1 LRSQHAGF
9 DGDLSVGA
17 HAGSTCIWAL
27 IASYVGPQDGEDFG
41 IAVRYIAGY
50 GDRSIAEHAFALLM
64 SAPRGLSQMDREMRS
79 GTWSAF
85 EGEELRGKTL
95 GIVGTGAVGAELC
108 RIAAGF
114 GMNCIAWNRSSVVS
128 SLSCKE
134 VPLKQVFRDA
144 DAVSLHI
151 AFSDTMNKM
160 VGAPFLQLMKPG
172 AILVNTARGS
182 VVDDVALVEALK
194 TGPLGHAALDVYT
207 VEPLKSGS
215 PLRSMQNDTLS
226 AHAAWKTPDAEDRLM
241 ERGLEILQDD
251 IASL

>member
-1 LRSQHAGF
+1 
-9 DGDLSVGA
+9 
-17 HAGSTCIWAL
+17 
-27 IASYVGPQDGEDFG
+27 
-41 IAVRYIAGY
+41 
-50 GDRSIAEHAFALLM
+50 M

-151 AFSDTMNKM
+151 AFSDTTNKII
-160 VGAPFLQLMKPG
+160 GAPFLQSMKPG
-172 AILVNTARGS
+172 AILVNTARGG
-182 VVDDVALVEALK
+182 VVIGIAEEFNIPVRFIGVGEKIEDLRPFEA
-194 TGPLGHAALDVYT
+194 GEFVAALFGDGADDS
-207 VEPLKSGS
+207 E
-215 PLRSMQNDTLS
+215 
-226 AHAAWKTPDAEDRLM
+226 AA
-241 ERGLEILQDD
+241 
-251 IASL
+251 